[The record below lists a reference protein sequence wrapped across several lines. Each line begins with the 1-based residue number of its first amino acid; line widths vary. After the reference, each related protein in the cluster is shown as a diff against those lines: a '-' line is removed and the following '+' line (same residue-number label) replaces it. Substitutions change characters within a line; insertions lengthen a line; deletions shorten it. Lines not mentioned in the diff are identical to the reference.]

1 MRVTPSSHPFQ
12 HTGLDYA
19 GPFTVTN
26 DDKKRYILI
35 LVCMATKAV
44 HIELTVGMTVTDTMK
59 ALRRFCARRGTPTAL
74 YSDNGPGF
82 DGARRRL
89 DKLQDAFFKDAHVG
103 KFRTNLDH
111 MGIKWHMIPPA
122 APHMGGL
129 WEAAVKSAKLL
140 FKKTFGEFRLSHVEL
155 ETIFIECEAI
165 LNSRPLSPLRDDD
178 PDVLA
183 LTPQMLLSG
192 FRTSM
197 FPLHQHHTSIAT
209 QLQPNENPVK
219 RFRYM
224 QTLVKDFWNRWTSEY
239 LSTLQKRTKGTR
251 ETINIEVGDVVLIAD
266 DDKKPLSWPLGKVIA
281 VHPGKDGIVR
291 AATIET
297 ATGSFKRPVV
307 KLRLLPLKASDG
319 DDLATFGQGGRDVG
333 AETNSAPEAVEQ
345 ETVEQPRYNLRTR
358 NTNNEA

>member
-59 ALRRFCARRGTPTAL
+59 TLRRFCERRGTPTAL
-74 YSDNGPGF
+74 YSDNGPGL

-103 KFRTNLDH
+103 EFRTNLDH

-122 APHMGGL
+122 APRMGGL

-140 FKKTFGEFRLSHVEL
+140 FKKTFGESRLSHVEL

-183 LTPQMLLSG
+183 LTPQMLMSG

-197 FPLHQHHTSIAT
+197 FPLLQHHSSIAT

-224 QTLVKDFWNRWTSEY
+224 QTLVKDWNRWTSEY
-239 LSTLQKRTKGTR
+239 LTTLQKRTKGTR
-251 ETINIEVGDVVLIAD
+251 ETI
-266 DDKKPLSWPLGKVIA
+266 IA

-307 KLRLLPLKASDG
+307 KLRILPLKASDG
-319 DDLATFGQGGRDVG
+319 DDLATLGQGGRDVG